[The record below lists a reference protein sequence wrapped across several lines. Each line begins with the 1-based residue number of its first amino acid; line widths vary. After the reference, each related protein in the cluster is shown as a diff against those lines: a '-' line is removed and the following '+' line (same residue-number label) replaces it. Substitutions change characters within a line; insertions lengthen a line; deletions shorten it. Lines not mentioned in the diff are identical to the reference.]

1 MASLKN
7 NHFVYNLLKLNWMT
21 LEVKVNHLFFSGN
34 LQVLLR
40 FSAQW
45 NLRNNVLLGSSHVH
59 HSRKDSERRRHR
71 MSFDVNK
78 RRIFVDVNKFNFKHQ
93 TFVDVNKRRI
103 PFYLKINVIV
113 KYCELPVKKIISQR

>member
-1 MASLKN
+1 
-7 NHFVYNLLKLNWMT
+7 
-21 LEVKVNHLFFSGN
+21 
-34 LQVLLR
+34 
-40 FSAQW
+40 
-45 NLRNNVLLGSSHVH
+45 
-59 HSRKDSERRRHR
+59 